1 MTEQE
6 RFEQLFREIQPN
18 GRFSRPAPPPEPT
31 QEPEPVPAP
40 KLAPLPRSCPP
51 LERVIISDIH
61 LPWNCVA
68 RLSLQFVL
76 MSFLVASFIV
86 GIVSL
91 IGFVCMGIAT
101 SLQTMPP
108 PPLR

>member
-6 RFEQLFREIQPN
+6 RFEEIYRQRQPVVVIH
-18 GRFSRPAPPPEPT
+18 RPTPPPEPT
-31 QEPEPVPAP
+31 QEHPPQPAQ
-40 KLAPLPRSCPP
+40 KAAPLPRSCHP
-51 LERVIISDIH
+51 LEQVIIADIR
-61 LPWNCVA
+61 LSWNCVA

>member
-6 RFEQLFREIQPN
+6 RFEQLFRESQPN
-18 GRFSRPAPPPEPT
+18 VRFSRPTPPPEPT
-31 QEPEPVPAP
+31 QEPEPEPATKP
-40 KLAPLPRSCPP
+40 APLPIACTP
-51 LERVIISDIH
+51 LEKVIIADIR
-61 LPWNCVA
+61 LSWNCVA
-68 RLSLQFVL
+68 RLSIQFVL

>member
-6 RFEQLFREIQPN
+6 RFEQLFRESQPN
-18 GRFSRPAPPPEPT
+18 VRFSRPAPPPEPT
-31 QEPEPVPAP
+31 QEPTQQPAP
-40 KLAPLPRSCPP
+40 IPRSCQP

-61 LPWNCVA
+61 LSWNCVA

-91 IGFVCMGIAT
+91 IVFVCMGIAT

>member
-6 RFEQLFREIQPN
+6 RFEEIYRQRQPVVVIQ
-18 GRFSRPAPPPEPT
+18 RPTPPPEPT
-31 QEPEPVPAP
+31 QAPEPEPATKP
-40 KLAPLPRSCPP
+40 APLPRSCQP

-61 LPWNCVA
+61 LSWNCVA
-68 RLSLQFVL
+68 RLALQFVL

-91 IGFVCMGIAT
+91 IVFVCMGIAT